1 MRCLSRFLLPV
12 LIAPWLVSGA
22 AAAGTPVEMPMHP
35 DAASHAAMM
44 SMSAAT
50 PLTAAGNGA
59 FGAIQEAV
67 RALQADPNTDW
78 SKVNLEALR
87 EHLVDMRNMTLDV
100 TVRSQK
106 PIPGG
111 VEIQVSG
118 NEPAAQASLASVLAD
133 HPAQLAME
141 TGWTMKVSRRRNVY
155 DLVVTTSRPNEV
167 AEIRGLG
174 YIGLLAIGNHH
185 QVHHWQMATGKYQA
199 PGAPGAQARPPQH

>member
-1 MRCLSRFLLPV
+1 MRSLTRFLPLAF
-12 LIAPWLVSGA
+12 IAPWLVSGA
-22 AAAGTPVEMPMHP
+22 AAAGAAPARPVHP

-44 SMSAAT
+44 SMFAST

-67 RALQADPNTDW
+67 RALQADPHTDW

-111 VEIQVSG
+111 VEIVVSG
-118 NEPAAQASLASVLAD
+118 NTPAADASLGRVFAE

-141 TGWTMKVSRRRNVY
+141 TDWKMTVSKRGGAY
-155 DLVVTTSRPNEV
+155 DLVVTTPRPGQV
-167 AEIRGLG
+167 AEVRGLG
-174 YIGLLAIGNHH
+174 YIGLLAIGDHH
-185 QVHHWQMATGKYQA
+185 QVHHWLMATGRYS
-199 PGAPGAQARPPQH
+199 PPARTSGK

>member
-1 MRCLSRFLLPV
+1 MRHLMRLLLSALFAPLL
-12 LIAPWLVSGA
+12 ASGA
-22 AAAGTPVEMPMHP
+22 AAAGAPVDMPMHP
-35 DAASHAAMM
+35 DAAHHAAML
-44 SMSAAT
+44 SMSAST

-111 VEIQVSG
+111 VEIEVSG
-118 NEPAAQASLASVLAD
+118 NGPAAEASLGGVLAD
-133 HPAQLAME
+133 HPTQLAME
-141 TGWTMKVSRRRNVY
+141 SGWTMKVLRRGSIY
-155 DLVVTTSRPNEV
+155 DLVVTTPRTKDV

-185 QVHHWQMATGKYQA
+185 QVHHWKMATGKY
-199 PGAPGAQARPPQH
+199 PESTVPAQTPHR